1 MNASTSVHDAA
12 PKRGWAGKLGR
23 GAALGLR
30 YFYGL
35 FYLFAFINKLQ
46 QGYAW
51 TDYPKQVFL
60 KQLAQIDPNGLM
72 AAYLT
77 GFLIPNYRLVGIT
90 ITLVW
95 AGVAVGLLLGLC
107 TKPDTI
113 HTFPMLSKE
122 VRLVTSAFFKRG
134 EYVAALKALDDGAVA
149 PRLMVTDTIS
159 LADTPNVFESLK
171 RRTDQC
177 KVMIAP

>member
-1 MNASTSVHDAA
+1 VTVTTPADPAA
-12 PKRGWAGKLGR
+12 PKRGFAGRFGR
-23 GAALGLR
+23 GSLLGLR

-35 FYLFAFINKLQ
+35 FYLLAFINKLQ

-60 KQLAQIDPNGLM
+60 KQLAQINPDGIM

-77 GFLIPNYRLVGIT
+77 GFLIPNYRFVGVV

-107 TKPDTI
+107 T
-113 HTFPMLSKE
+113 
-122 VRLVTSAFFKRG
+122 RWAG
-134 EYVAALKALDDGAVA
+134 ALAIFATVNIGLGGFYDASLIVLGLIALLFVVLPTGHWQGLDRHLHAKH
-149 PRLMVTDTIS
+149 PRSIL
-159 LADTPNVFESLK
+159 F
-171 RRTDQC
+171 R
-177 KVMIAP
+177 

>member
-1 MNASTSVHDAA
+1 MTVTTTADPAA
-12 PKRGWAGKLGR
+12 PKRGFAGKLGR
-23 GAALGLR
+23 GSLLGLR

-35 FYLFAFINKLQ
+35 FYLLAFINKLQ

-60 KQLAQIDPNGLM
+60 KQLAQINPDGIM

-77 GFLIPNYRLVGIT
+77 GFLIPNYRFVGIV

-107 TKPDTI
+107 TRWAGALAIFATI
-113 HTFPMLSKE
+113 NIGLGGFYDASLIVLGLIALLFVVLPTGHWQGLDR
-122 VRLVTSAFFKRG
+122 RLHAK
-134 EYVAALKALDDGAVA
+134 Y
-149 PRLMVTDTIS
+149 PRSIL
-159 LADTPNVFESLK
+159 F
-171 RRTDQC
+171 R
-177 KVMIAP
+177 

>member
-1 MNASTSVHDAA
+1 MTTTSLPAAS
-12 PKRGWAGKLGR
+12 PKRGFAGKMGR
-23 GAALGLR
+23 GTVLGLR

-35 FYLFAFINKLQ
+35 FYLLAFINKVQ
-46 QGYAW
+46 MGYAW

-77 GFLIPNYRLVGIT
+77 GFLIPNYRLVGIV

-107 TKPDTI
+107 TRWAGALAIFATVNIGLGGFYDASLIVLGLIALLFVVLPTGQWQGLDR
-113 HTFPMLSKE
+113 
-122 VRLVTSAFFKRG
+122 RLHAK
-134 EYVAALKALDDGAVA
+134 Y
-149 PRLMVTDTIS
+149 PRSIL
-159 LADTPNVFESLK
+159 F
-171 RRTDQC
+171 R
-177 KVMIAP
+177 

>member
-1 MNASTSVHDAA
+1 MTATTSVEPTA
-12 PKRGWAGKLGR
+12 PKRGLAGKLGR
-23 GAALGLR
+23 GSLLGLR

-60 KQLAQIDPNGLM
+60 KQLAQINPDGIM

-77 GFLIPNYRLVGIT
+77 GFLIPNYRLVGIV

-107 TKPDTI
+107 TRWAGALAIFATI
-113 HTFPMLSKE
+113 NIGLGGFYDASLIVLGLIALLFVVLPTGHWQGLDR
-122 VRLVTSAFFKRG
+122 RLHAKYPQSILFR
-134 EYVAALKALDDGAVA
+134 
-149 PRLMVTDTIS
+149 
-159 LADTPNVFESLK
+159 
-171 RRTDQC
+171 
-177 KVMIAP
+177 